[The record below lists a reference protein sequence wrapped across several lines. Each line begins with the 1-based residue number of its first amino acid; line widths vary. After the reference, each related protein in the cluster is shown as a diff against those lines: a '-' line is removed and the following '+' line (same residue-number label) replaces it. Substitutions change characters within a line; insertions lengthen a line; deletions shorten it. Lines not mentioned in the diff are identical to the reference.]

1 MEELKTKVTLASRVD
16 PTIKEKILE
25 AAEQEGYTPSAYIE
39 SILAASFLG
48 AQDDIPETFQ
58 KDLVPAP
65 VPLAVP
71 KQNGHSSS
79 TVESPISTE
88 SSIEMEDETDMVED
102 EMIPDPVIV
111 ENMIIDLPE
120 DTPIEDE
127 DMLELQSQ
135 IEDLV
140 LERDTFAEKNEEL
153 LKSTLPISAEE
164 QEEFNHYLEN
174 LRGHYPDEK
183 DEDLILGALF
193 AACCNETKWGQY
205 IVKSF
210 LSRSKEQRIS
220 TIPSKTKK

>member
-16 PTIKEKILE
+16 PTIKEKVLE
-25 AAEQEGYTPSAYIE
+25 AAEQHGSTPSAYIE
-39 SILAASFLG
+39 SILAASFLEM
-48 AQDDIPETFQ
+48 DTET
-58 KDLVPAP
+58 VIA
-65 VPLAVP
+65 
-71 KQNGHSSS
+71 
-79 TVESPISTE
+79 EE
-88 SSIEMEDETDMVED
+88 

-111 ENMIIDLPE
+111 ENIVIDLPE
-120 DTPIEDE
+120 DNLIEDD

-140 LERDTFAEKNEEL
+140 LERDAFAEKNEEL
-153 LKSTLPISAEE
+153 LKSTLQISSED
-164 QEEFNHYLEN
+164 QEEFNHYLES
-174 LRGHYPDEK
+174 LGGYYPDEK
-183 DEDLILGALF
+183 DQDLILGALF

>member
-48 AQDDIPETFQ
+48 AEDDNPEAFQ
-58 KDLVPAP
+58 KDLVPVP
-65 VPLAVP
+65 VPLGVP

-79 TVESPISTE
+79 TVESPIPTE
-88 SSIEMEDETDMVED
+88 SSLEMEDETDIAEE

-111 ENMIIDLPE
+111 ENMIIDLPA
-120 DTPIEDE
+120 DNSIEDE
-127 DMLELQSQ
+127 EILELQSQ

-140 LERDTFAEKNEEL
+140 LERDAFAEKNEEL
-153 LKSTLPISAEE
+153 LKSTLQISAGKE
-164 QEEFNHYLEN
+164 EEFNHYLES

-183 DEDLILGALF
+183 DEDLLLGALF

-220 TIPSKTKK
+220 SIPAKFSK